1 MRMAASRELQLGHGR
16 KRGLLMIKQGM
27 QLTILICLA
36 CGALTHVIERDQPG
50 CAPKTPAMSYQ
61 TCRLRSVVGQ
71 SAAASKSINSDL
83 SIGVGEAA

>member
-1 MRMAASRELQLGHGR
+1 MAASRELQLGHGR